1 MIRSQIRSQ
10 TDKRVL
16 SFLQK
21 FSGKS
26 IDIDTEVVRPLGF
39 SHDLLCRTLR
49 HLRSAG
55 YIGYHHVYGSGGRS
69 VYAISW
75 VDDTKY
81 GTEPDD
87 QLLLNFEAK
96 K

>member
-1 MIRSQIRSQ
+1 MIRSKIRSQ

-55 YIGYHHVYGSGGRS
+55 YIGYHHVFASGGRS
-69 VYAISW
+69 IYAIFW
-75 VDDTKY
+75 VSDIKFDSD
-81 GTEPDD
+81 PDD
-87 QLLLNFEAK
+87 QLLLNFGETP
-96 K
+96 